1 MIAEHIPPQSID
13 AEQSLLGALLLANES
28 WDRVSTIVSANDFY
42 REEHGRIYTQISKLV
57 QAGKPAD
64 VLTVAEAFAG
74 DDIGL
79 VYLSELAR
87 NCVSVVNAKRH
98 AEMIADRA
106 KLRAFQSI
114 CHGLL
119 EESYGAG
126 VRSREVLDRAVGRL
140 IEMADGARAS
150 DEPRPLQ
157 ESVNVALAQIQER
170 YENPGKRSGI
180 ETGFTDLDEITGGLQ
195 RGDLII
201 IGGRPSMGKTA
212 FAINIAEN
220 VAMSGAGPVL
230 VFSIEMSD
238 DALATRSMASVG
250 NVAMTDMRT
259 GRLTDDDWARL
270 SNGLARLHGA
280 DMFIDASSSI
290 TVAQMH
296 AKARRLQRKHG
307 QLSLVVIDYMQLIS
321 SDRRTDNKNNDVS
334 EISRALKLMA
344 KDLKVP
350 LICLSQLN
358 RGVEQRGDK
367 RPGMADLRDSGAI
380 EQDAD
385 LIGFM
390 YRDDYYNPGGEMK
403 GFAELGIRKHRM
415 GAIGDIPL
423 VFKPEISRFQSADR
437 HAFANAQAMQQ
448 QHSGSSQS
456 RGFRGE

>member
-1 MIAEHIPPQSID
+1 MINEHLPPHSID
-13 AEQSLLGALLLANES
+13 AEQSLLGALLVANEA
-28 WDRVSTIVSANDFY
+28 WDRVCSIVSANDFY
-42 REEHGRIYTQISKLV
+42 REEHSRIYTQISKMV

-64 VLTVAEAFAG
+64 ILTVADAFK
-74 DDIGL
+74 DSDISL
-79 VYLSELAR
+79 AYLSELAS
-87 NCVSVVNAKRH
+87 NCVSVVNSKRH
-98 AEMIADRA
+98 AEIIADRA
-106 KLRAFQSI
+106 KLRAFQAI
-114 CHGLL
+114 CNGLL

-126 VRSREVLDRAVGRL
+126 IKSREVLDRAVGKL

-150 DEPRPLQ
+150 DEPRPIQEVLQ
-157 ESVNVALAQIQER
+157 GALSQIQDR

-180 ETGFTDLDEITGGLQ
+180 ETGFTDLDEMTGGLQ

-201 IGGRPSMGKTA
+201 LGGRPSMGKTA

-220 VAMSGAGPVL
+220 VAMNQVGAVL

-238 DALATRSMASVG
+238 EALATRSIASVG
-250 NVAMTDMRT
+250 GVSMTDMRT
-259 GRLTDDDWARL
+259 GRLTSDDWTHL
-270 SNGLARLHGA
+270 SGGLARLHEA
-280 DMFIDASSSI
+280 QMFIDASSSI

-296 AKARRLQRKHG
+296 AKARRLQRKQG
-307 QLSLVVIDYMQLIS
+307 QLSLIVVDYMQLIT
-321 SDRRTDNKNNDVS
+321 SDRKTDNKNNDVS

-350 LICLSQLN
+350 LIALSQLN
-358 RGVEQRGDK
+358 RGVEQRADK

-415 GAIGDIPL
+415 GACGDVAL
-423 VFKPEISRFQSADR
+423 VFRPEISRFQNADK
-437 HAFANAQAMQQ
+437 HAFANAQAQQ
-448 QHSGSSQS
+448 QQYGTKSKSGW
-456 RGFRGE
+456 RGE